1 MSAVPLRADRAPLRM
16 APMTHHSLEAV
27 LKIEQAAYAFPW
39 SAGNFIDSLA
49 ASHVCQLLC
58 DANGRVLGYFV
69 VLPGYEEMHLLNLTV
84 APGEQG
90 KGLGR
95 SLLETLVRTCRSWAA
110 RQLWLE
116 VRPSNQRAMRVYER
130 FGFEAKG
137 VRRGYY
143 PSALGKREDAIV
155 MCLKIGVAAEGA
167 SDALE

>member
-1 MSAVPLRADRAPLRM
+1 MSAVLSSADRAPLRM
-16 APMTHHSLEAV
+16 VPMTQHSLDAV
-27 LKIEQAAYAFPW
+27 LKIEQTAYAFPW

-58 DANGRVLGYFV
+58 DAHGRVLGYFV
-69 VLPGYEEMHLLNLTV
+69 VLPGYEEMHLLNITV
-84 APGEQG
+84 TPGEQG
-90 KGLGR
+90 RGLGR
-95 SLLETLVRTCRSWAA
+95 GLLEALVRTCRSWAA

-116 VRPSNQRAMRVYER
+116 VRPSNQRAMRMYER

-143 PSALGKREDAIV
+143 PAALGKREDAIV
-155 MCLKIGVAAEGA
+155 MSLKIDAAAEGA